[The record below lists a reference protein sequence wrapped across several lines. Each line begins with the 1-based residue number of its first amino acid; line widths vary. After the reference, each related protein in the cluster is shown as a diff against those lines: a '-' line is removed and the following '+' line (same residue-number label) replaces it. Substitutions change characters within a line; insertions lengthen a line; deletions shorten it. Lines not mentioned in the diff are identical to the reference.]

1 MKTTKAILSA
11 IIFLISSLAIGQSE
25 TPNDADP
32 NTTSPPAISMDLK
45 TALQNRGLVHAMRT
59 QLNPA
64 FLQVEKPL
72 YSVPVKYQRRVV
84 IIVGPAE
91 GWNRF
96 FDIHGDSHPKFSD
109 INRISLKMALT
120 DARLVRA
127 MHEQLTLA
135 LIREDKPTYT
145 AKVRYNNSTIFVYA
159 SRNAWKWFFQSAL
172 TAGSGGA

>member
-11 IIFLISSLAIGQSE
+11 IIFLITSVAIGQSE

-32 NTTSPPAISMDLK
+32 NNTNPPSISIYLK
-45 TALQNRGLVHAMRT
+45 TALQDRGLVYAMRT

-64 FLQVEKPL
+64 FLQVEKPF
-72 YSVPVKYQRRVV
+72 YSVPIKYQRRIVN
-84 IIVGPAE
+84 IVGPAE
-91 GWNRF
+91 EWNRF
-96 FDIHGDSHPKFSD
+96 FNIHGDSHPQYNDK
-109 INRISLKMALT
+109 NRFSLKEALT

-127 MHEQLTLA
+127 MHEQLTPA
-135 LIREDKPTYT
+135 LIREDKPIYT
-145 AKVRYNNSTIFVYA
+145 AKVRYNRTTVFVYA